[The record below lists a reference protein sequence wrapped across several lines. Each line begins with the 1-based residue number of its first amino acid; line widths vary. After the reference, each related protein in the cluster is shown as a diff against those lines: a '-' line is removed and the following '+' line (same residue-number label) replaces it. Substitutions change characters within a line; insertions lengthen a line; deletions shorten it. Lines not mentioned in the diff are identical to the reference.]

1 MSEPRC
7 LINFFSNMCSWLGA
21 SKKTK
26 LLNVCSIISSFSAL
40 KIEKVASYCPA
51 TFLAQSLFLQILI
64 NVVPLMGKR
73 CRKICRKANI
83 LANIDIEA
91 QLHLLRIVGPRPKL
105 HITVLL
111 IKGKPGS
118 QKMKKVRGRL
128 LTKLSREKLVE
139 RRAWKLSELKKGKE
153 IFPHFSKGIIQYL
166 QIFWLAPFNVDLA
179 GGLVDGRWVPCHLA

>member
-1 MSEPRC
+1 MKTFGIWRKKSSYLLKLSKIWLLWKDTLSEPRC
-7 LINFFSNMCSWLGA
+7 LINFLSNMCSWLGA

-26 LLNVCSIISSFSAL
+26 LLNVCSIISSFSSL

-83 LANIDIEA
+83 LANIDIWA
-91 QLHLLRIVGPRPKL
+91 RLHLFRIIGPRPKL

-118 QKMKKVRGRL
+118 QKMKKVRGWRNFL
-128 LTKLSREKLVE
+128 
-139 RRAWKLSELKKGKE
+139 GK
-153 IFPHFSKGIIQYL
+153 S
-166 QIFWLAPFNVDLA
+166 
-179 GGLVDGRWVPCHLA
+179 

>member
-1 MSEPRC
+1 
-7 LINFFSNMCSWLGA
+7 MCSWLGA
-21 SKKTK
+21 SNKTK
-26 LLNVCSIISSFSAL
+26 LLNVCSIIL
-40 KIEKVASYCPA
+40 KIEKVASYFPA

-83 LANIDIEA
+83 LANIDIWA
-91 QLHLLRIVGPRPKL
+91 QLYLLRIVGPRPKL

-118 QKMKKVRGRL
+118 QEMKKVRGRL

-153 IFPHFSKGIIQYL
+153 IFPHI
-166 QIFWLAPFNVDLA
+166 LARV
-179 GGLVDGRWVPCHLA
+179 

>member
-1 MSEPRC
+1 MSVP
-7 LINFFSNMCSWLGA
+7 
-21 SKKTK
+21 
-26 LLNVCSIISSFSAL
+26 SSFSPL

-83 LANIDIEA
+83 LANIDIWA

-139 RRAWKLSELKKGKE
+139 RRAWKLSELKKRKGN
-153 IFPHFSKGIIQYL
+153 ISTHFGVFQSIIQYL